1 MFLSVEKARKR
12 EYEERINVVDNGSFS
27 PMILAS
33 TGGIGN
39 QMSMALKVLAERL
52 AGLDDEEYSE
62 VMGMLRSRFAF
73 AIARSALVCLR
84 GSRSL
89 WNHTDKVREHDY
101 CSSRLLMAETRR
113 L

>member
-1 MFLSVEKARKR
+1 M
-12 EYEERINVVDNGSFS
+12 VDNGSFS

-33 TGGIGN
+33 TGGIGD

-52 AGLDDEEYSE
+52 AGLDDDEEYSE

-89 WNHTDKVREHDY
+89 WNHTDKMREHDY
-101 CSSRLLMAETRR
+101 CSSRLPMAETRR